1 MTETRLTVRRADGDT
16 GPLIQLS
23 GELDAHT
30 ADQLS
35 DELASTPAND
45 GETLVLDMSDV
56 RFVDSVG
63 LRAVIA
69 AHKRQSDAGGH
80 LRLQGLNDRVA
91 RVFEYAGLNDHLE
104 ISGEV

>member
-1 MTETRLTVRRADGDT
+1 MTETRLTVRHATSDAGSLLR
-16 GPLIQLS
+16 LS

-30 ADQLS
+30 ADQLAG
-35 DELASTPAND
+35 ELASLPANEGD
-45 GETLVLDMSDV
+45 TVILDMTDL

-69 AHKRQSDAGGH
+69 EHKRQSDVGGH

-104 ISGEV
+104 ISSEA

>member
-1 MTETRLTVRRADGDT
+1 MTETRLTVRRADADAG
-16 GPLIQLS
+16 LLLQLS

-30 ADQLS
+30 AEQLN
-35 DELASTPAND
+35 DELASVPASS
-45 GETLVLDMSDV
+45 GETLVIDMTDV

-69 AHKRQSDAGGH
+69 EHKRQTDAGGH

-104 ISGEV
+104 ISGPA

>member
-1 MTETRLTVRRADGDT
+1 MTEARLTVRRADADAG
-16 GPLIQLS
+16 LLLQLS

-35 DELASTPAND
+35 DELSGVPANA
-45 GETLVLDMSDV
+45 GETLVLDMSEL

-63 LRAVIA
+63 LRTVIA
-69 AHKRQSDAGGH
+69 EHKRQSDAGGN

-104 ISGEV
+104 ISGEA